1 MNPEA
6 LYRALIDAIPMDLR
20 VLDAA
25 VGASHSIVVTGEG
38 IGTVMTLEPTGIQ
51 PRLPPDL
58 RGMPLKEVAEA
69 VLSWNAADAA
79 LGGAALNAY
88 YNSPVVLNK
97 HFRYVHSSQESLSS
111 NVDRTGQRAFSGSG
125 GTEADPFT
133 RYAELARGKQVAS
146 VGHFASVER
155 HIAPVAASLYI
166 IEEHPQNGDYPAA
179 TAEYLLP
186 AMDMV
191 FITGSTLANKTL
203 PRLLELSRH
212 AFVVLVGP
220 STCMAP
226 ALFSYGVSA
235 LSGTLYTDREG
246 CLSLVR
252 QGLHGKM
259 VHHGQKLNFEKG
271 V

>member
-6 LYRALIDAIPMDLR
+6 LYEALIADIPQDLR
-20 VLDAA
+20 VLEAFA
-25 VGASHSIVVTGEG
+25 GSSHSIVVTEDG
-38 IGTVMTLEPTGIQ
+38 IGTVMTLEATGQSPI
-51 PRLPPDL
+51 LPADL
-58 RGMPLKEVAEA
+58 KGLLLRDVARA
-69 VLSWNAADAA
+69 ILSWNATDAA

-88 YNSPVVLNK
+88 YNSPAVLRK
-97 HFRYVHSSQESLSS
+97 HFGYEIQ
-111 NVDRTGQRAFSGSG
+111 AAA
-125 GTEADPFT
+125 TEPTTTADPFT
-133 RYAELARGKQVAS
+133 RYVALARGKQVAS
-146 VGHFASVER
+146 IGHFASVER
-155 HIAPVAASLYI
+155 HIAQVAATLTI
-166 IEEHPQNGDYPAA
+166 IEEHPRNGDYPAA
-179 TAEYLLP
+179 AAEFILP
-186 AMDMV
+186 RMDMV

-203 PRLLELSRH
+203 PRLLELSQH

-226 ALFSYGVSA
+226 LLFSYGVRV

-259 VHHGQKLNFEKG
+259 VYHGQKLSFEKECNEY